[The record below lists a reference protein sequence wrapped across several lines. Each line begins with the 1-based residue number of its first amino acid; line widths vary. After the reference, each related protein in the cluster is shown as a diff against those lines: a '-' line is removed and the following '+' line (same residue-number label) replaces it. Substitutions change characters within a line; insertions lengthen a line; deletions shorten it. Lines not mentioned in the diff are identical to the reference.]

1 MGRVWVPLIIYP
13 LVGVEKNELK
23 KKLFNKNWDFIFML
37 WNLLEQLS

>member
-23 KKLFNKNWDFIFML
+23 KNYLIKIGILFSCFGIY
-37 WNLLEQLS
+37 